1 MTKTEAA
8 VYKAAMRRYRQWAKE
23 YPVYHAQIIAK
34 KYDLPMTDA
43 GQELVRACAADA
55 KAKKKGREKK

>member
-34 KYDLPMTDA
+34 DDVPMTNA

-55 KAKKKGREKK
+55 KTKKKGKR